1 MGGFAQFNREGAARS
16 FYTILGIWSAV
27 WSGQQATIL
36 GGYGLHIGVSV
47 AVAWGW
53 ILIACLLITGQFSER
68 VRRWSSTAVVLGLT
82 MQAFVFMGVHAWVL
96 AQVFLV
102 FAVLL
107 VPQSVLCEQVIKRA
121 GSFTAVE

>member
-1 MGGFAQFNREGAARS
+1 MGGFAGFNREGAARS
-16 FYTILGIWSAV
+16 FYAILGIWSAL

-36 GGYGLHIGVSV
+36 GGYGVNISVSV
-47 AVAWGW
+47 VVAWGW
-53 ILIACLLITGQFSER
+53 ILIACLLVTGQFVER
-68 VRRWSSTAVVLGLT
+68 VRQWSSLAVVVGLIV
-82 MQAFVFMGVHAWVL
+82 QAFVFMGVHAWVL

-102 FAVLL
+102 FSVLL